1 MDSISEKDF
10 SNEEWRAIQQ
20 FTDVINKHAAS
31 KVTIVTAEWDMLVLA
46 ESADINTSIYP
57 KEGLMMHALWIIF
70 FSQIRR
76 LLPPTELKYQCV
88 APFLTAYNGKFDDHT
103 SEDQKLLCETAN
115 WMNEMFKYLSARKNK
130 GLAIQMVPKLVE
142 GWGAKYVTGS
152 GQTKA
157 TADRVLIF
165 ETEGGVQPAHR
176 GGRMAAVKKAFADK
190 TRRPAKS
197 GESLPFGC
205 CMQKKKKRLK
215 RMGKKP
221 FSYLLPHQH
230 LLYQAPRV
238 QSDPTFIDYENADTD
253 VDTDASGNTDD
264 LYSHLTLTSAGS
276 QHPSSEMTEYFD
288 IFRNIMALP
297 SNPNLVAEASQASTL
312 HPSQAPQLSVG
323 AAPALGPSNFQ
334 PLFDFSLHGGPNSL
348 MMSSMKGDPA
358 LRTRE
363 RAWQGPSPQPP
374 PLKRAYSWESD
385 YIIGGDS
392 SHNFDSKKEDRENK
406 TGTEKKVAVESK
418 AEAVTA
424 HAPPTFLFDDY
435 LTSHP

>member
-1 MDSISEKDF
+1 MDSIVEKDF
-10 SNEEWRAIQQ
+10 SAEEWRAIQR
-20 FTDVINKHAAS
+20 FTDAINKHAVS
-31 KVTIVTAEWDMLVLA
+31 KVTIVTEEWDMLVLA
-46 ESADINTSIYP
+46 EGADLNTSAYP

-76 LLPPTELKYQCV
+76 LLPPSELKYQSV
-88 APFLTAYNGKFDDHT
+88 ALFLTAYNGKFDDHT
-103 SEDQKLLCETAN
+103 SDDQKLLCETAN

-130 GLAIQMVPKLVE
+130 GLAIQMIPKLVE

-176 GGRMAAVKKAFADK
+176 GGRMAAGKRPFADK
-190 TRRPAKS
+190 TRRPVKIGDS
-197 GESLPFGC
+197 IPFGC
-205 CMQKKKKRLK
+205 CGPKKKK
-215 RMGKKP
+215 MKKMVKKLCP
-221 FSYLLPHQH
+221 YLLPHQH
-230 LLYQAPRV
+230 LLCEPPRV
-238 QSDPTFIDYENADTD
+238 NSDPTFIDYENADTD

-264 LYSHLTLTSAGS
+264 LYSHLTLASAGS

-297 SNPNLVAEASQASTL
+297 SNPNLSAEIVQTSVP
-312 HPSQAPQLSVG
+312 HPSRAPQIPLG
-323 AAPALGPSNFQ
+323 TTPALGPSNFQ
-334 PLFDFSLHGGPNSL
+334 PLFDFSLQGGPTSL
-348 MMSSMKGDPA
+348 LASSMKGDNL

-363 RAWQGPSPQPP
+363 RHWQGPSPQPP

-385 YIIGGDS
+385 YVIGGDS
-392 SHNFDSKKEDRENK
+392 RENTAVAK
-406 TGTEKKVAVESK
+406 FEPGNENSTENCVAEVSK
-418 AEAVTA
+418 AEPVTA